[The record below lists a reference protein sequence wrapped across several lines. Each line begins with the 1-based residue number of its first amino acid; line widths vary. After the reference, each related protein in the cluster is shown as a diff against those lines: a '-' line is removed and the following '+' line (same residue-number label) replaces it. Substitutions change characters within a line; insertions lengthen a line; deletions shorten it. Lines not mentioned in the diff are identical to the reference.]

1 LFSQQAARG
10 SKHYS
15 ITWVKRQQAVPALE
29 GSRVRVRIFLFT
41 RRAVLQPLQLKL
53 VVIIASR
60 STFTIFRFIFSKE
73 IPCISYYIDSYSAGT
88 IAAAEVLVIE
98 SVYFIHLFGSTNTRG
113 ECAEVE
119 HSTTIAADKRD
130 MQQSVSQKERQDR
143 TTAKN
148 VVGVESPS
156 RRESSSTC
164 YSNTSTFTI
173 VCITSLVS
181 QQQF

>member
-119 HSTTIAADKRD
+119 HSRLLQLRQTSGTCSN
-130 MQQSVSQKERQDR
+130 QSLRKKGRTGRQRR
-143 TTAKN
+143 TLLASR
-148 VVGVESPS
+148 VPRGESRRLLAIVIQVLSPS
-156 RRESSSTC
+156 C
-164 YSNTSTFTI
+164 A
-173 VCITSLVS
+173 LHL
-181 QQQF
+181 